1 MPYADAKGM
10 PYADA
15 SAATADE
22 TETPEASA
30 AWLDATDGGA
40 DDLCAPEGEPTRRR
54 CRRDPRMLPHR
65 RLRGDAVP
73 DTRKVGPFAAAV
85 LQKGR
90 QEGRAER
97 GRA

>member
-40 DDLCAPEGEPTRRR
+40 DD
-54 CRRDPRMLPHR
+54 
-65 RLRGDAVP
+65 
-73 DTRKVGPFAAAV
+73 
-85 LQKGR
+85 
-90 QEGRAER
+90 
-97 GRA
+97 